1 MKVGK
6 TLFYFLAFFSFTV
19 SFAQQVDLV
28 RLGYSKN
35 EIIAEQTGMAAS
47 PDGKFIAF
55 AYSDKTVK
63 IFDVVGG
70 KVVKRFKGPYAEVF
84 DFFITASGIV
94 AIIQKKEVVLI
105 DWKKEETVGTFAL
118 SDNATKAAYAGAIDV
133 LAVGQQGGY
142 VAMIDIGNKKLLH
155 ELRVKRHHV
164 SGLAFHPDGKTIVVA
179 VTSPINF
186 NPAPLTLFDV
196 QSGVQQA
203 ESIEKAYY
211 TMATYNE
218 RGTEIMAVGMNMN
231 ASKRVMFTFDAQTL
245 KTTRAYDSEIN
256 FNNTKV
262 LYGGTI
268 LGGKLLGVT
277 YGHSFNV
284 YDAQTGGMQFTTESE
299 RGGLPSFLV
308 WGVGSYNVFPL
319 KNKSQKAILSASKNN
334 INQIYDVAT
343 NSIVGYM
350 FSDSNDDFA
359 IVSRDGRV
367 DGTEGALAKLH
378 WTSRKSSRK
387 TSLESTFEKGF
398 TPRLLSEIISEK
410 TTSVAFEIDD
420 VVNKIPV
427 ISLKSFNDAPATNAL
442 NLQSAQKVSK
452 LQIEVTEGLSEV
464 TELKLY
470 HNNKLVKTAVNIGSQ
485 VFTFDVMLNNSYGD
499 QNYFY
504 ATASSK
510 SGIDSEKLK
519 FVVNY
524 KGLTAERPNLFL
536 VTIGINEYRNPKYN
550 LNYAQSDADGVDET
564 IKAGSASLFKNI
576 FTYPI
581 RNDKALKANI
591 MNAFEQVKQKA
602 LEQDV
607 LIVYYAGHG
616 VMSEGTPEKPREFF
630 LIPSDITQLYGRDD
644 MLYEKAISADEIKSF
659 TSTINAQKQ
668 VFILDACQSA
678 GALETVATRGAM
690 EEKAIAQMA
699 RSTGTFWITASG
711 SEQFATEFAQL
722 KHGVFTYALLEG
734 LNGKA
739 DANADKKLTV
749 RELST
754 YIEQKV
760 PELSEQFKGVAQF
773 PSAYSFGNDF
783 PIVVYK

>member
-1 MKVGK
+1 MKSRV
-6 TLFYFLAFFSFTV
+6 TLLYLISVFTIQL
-19 SFAQQVDLV
+19 SYAQQVDLV

-35 EIIAEQTGMAAS
+35 EINADQVGMAAS
-47 PDGKFIAF
+47 PDGKFIGF
-55 AYSDKTVK
+55 IYSDKTIK
-63 IFDVVGG
+63 IFDATGG
-70 KVVKRFKGPYAEVF
+70 KLVKRFKGPFSDVL
-84 DFFITASGIV
+84 DFFLTENGHIALIE
-94 AIIQKKEVVLI
+94 KKQVILI
-105 DWKKEETVGTFAL
+105 DWKKEETVANFPLT
-118 SDNATKAAYAGAIDV
+118 DNATKVAYSGATDI
-133 LAVGQQGGY
+133 LGVGQQGGY
-142 VAMIDIGNKKLLH
+142 VALLDLANRKLLH
-155 ELRVKRHHV
+155 ELRVKKHHV
-164 SGLAFHPDGKTIVVA
+164 SAVAFHPDGKSIVVA
-179 VTSPINF
+179 VVAALNFSPCS
-186 NPAPLTLFDV
+186 LTLFDV
-196 QSGVQQA
+196 MSGAQKA
-203 ESIEKAYY
+203 ESVDQAYF
-211 TMATYNE
+211 TMVAFNE
-218 RGTEIMAVGMNMN
+218 NGSEVMAAGMNKN
-231 ASKRVMFTFDAQTL
+231 ATRRVMFSLDGESLRTKKLFDGELTAN
-245 KTTRAYDSEIN
+245 TTR
-256 FNNTKV
+256 T
-262 LYGGTI
+262 LYGGAI
-268 LGGKLLGVT
+268 YGGKLLGMT

-284 YDAQTGGMQFTTESE
+284 YDAQHGAMQFTTESE
-299 RGGLPSFLV
+299 RGGLPGFIV

-319 KNKSQKAILSASKNN
+319 KNKSQKVILSASKNN

-343 NSIVGYM
+343 NSIVGYI

-378 WTSRKSSRK
+378 WTSRKSSKK

-398 TPRLLSEIISEK
+398 TPRLLGEIISEK

-427 ISLKSFNDAPATNAL
+427 ITLKALNDAPAANVV

-452 LQIEVTEGLSEV
+452 VQIEVTEGLSEV
-464 TELKLY
+464 TELKLF
-470 HNNKLVKTAVNIGSQ
+470 HNNKLVKTAVNTGAP

-524 KGLTAERPNLFL
+524 KGLTTEHPDLFL
-536 VTIGINEYRNPKYN
+536 ITIGINEYRNPKYN
-550 LNYAQSDADGVDET
+550 LNYAQSDADGVDQT

-591 MNAFEQVKQKA
+591 MDAFEQVKQKA

-630 LIPSDITQLYGRDD
+630 LIPSDITQLYGRDE

-678 GALETVATRGAM
+678 GALETVAARGAM

-760 PELSEQFKGVAQF
+760 PELSEQFKGVSQF